1 MVPLSGQDPPNA
13 VKGEGSTI
21 GFGLIKLLMSQDGVS
36 DSVLCITTLSTMIN
50 LFQGNQSVLFS
61 DRKGDLSKTRVTE
74 MPPTATRSKLEKR
87 KQIAFFLFYHNI
99 TTTSNASQTKTS
111 CCLLQ
116 PLIYYVKS
124 FKYTFLLSPWYLQR
138 SFTSLCFLPV
148 CINSKVQYFAV
159 TWPTSPPTYQLES
172 ILMSHP

>member
-61 DRKGDLSKTRVTE
+61 DMKGDLSKTKVTE

-87 KQIAFFLFYHNI
+87 KQNALFLFGLSSYYHNFQRIANKTFMLLI
-99 TTTSNASQTKTS
+99 TALNLLCEIIQVYLPGITLVFTKKLYLS
-111 CCLLQ
+111 
-116 PLIYYVKS
+116 V
-124 FKYTFLLSPWYLQR
+124 LSPC
-138 SFTSLCFLPV
+138 T
-148 CINSKVQYFAV
+148 
-159 TWPTSPPTYQLES
+159 
-172 ILMSHP
+172 HP